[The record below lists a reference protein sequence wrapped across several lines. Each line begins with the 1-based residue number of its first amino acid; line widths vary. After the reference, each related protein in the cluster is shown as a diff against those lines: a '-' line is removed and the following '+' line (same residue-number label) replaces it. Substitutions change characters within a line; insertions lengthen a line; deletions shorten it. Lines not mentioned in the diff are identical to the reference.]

1 MVGKTVTMDHVVKTT
16 RGRRLTNPPILRL
29 FFDDTHFAV
38 VWLIVRVL
46 VGLVWIQ
53 ASLTKLG
60 DPAWMQTGD
69 ALKGFWS
76 TAVKTSQG
84 GKPNIPFDWY
94 RSVIQMMLNNGWY
107 VWFAKLVALSEFLV
121 GLALILGFLVGL
133 SAFVGAFMDWNYLMA
148 GSVSINPVLFV
159 AAILLMFAWK
169 TAGYYGL
176 DRVIVP
182 HLGATWEPDVPTSPV
197 SRRETAPTTEMHTGR
212 NVDA

>member
-1 MVGKTVTMDHVVKTT
+1 MDEVTMTDHVVKTP
-16 RGRRLTNPPILRL
+16 RGRRLINPPILRL
-29 FFDDTHFAV
+29 FFDDTRFAV

-46 VGLVWIQ
+46 LGLVWIQ

-69 ALKGFWS
+69 ALKGFWT
-76 TAVKTSQG
+76 TAVKTSQS
-84 GKPNIPFDWY
+84 GKPNLPFDWY
-94 RSVIQMMLNNGWY
+94 RSLIQTMLNNGWY
-107 VWFAKLVALSEFLV
+107 VWFAKLVAISEFLV

-133 SAFVGAFMDWNYLMA
+133 SAFLGAFLDWNYLMA

-176 DRVIVP
+176 DRFVVP
-182 HLGATWEPDVPTSPV
+182 HLGATWEPEAYARSAPQ
-197 SRRETAPTTEMHTGR
+197 SRPAARTEMHTR
-212 NVDA
+212 HDAGM